1 VNVTLLPSG
10 FGSRSAEQQFLTSF
24 LVNDH
29 LAVDAGGLGFYGTPQ
44 EQARVKHVLIS
55 HLHIDHIASLPI
67 FVENA
72 YEGKGECVTIH
83 ACADVLDGLR
93 RDVFNDRV
101 WPDFMKLSRDH
112 APFLKL
118 EPLEPG
124 RTVELEGLR
133 VTPAFVNHVVPTLG
147 FVVADATAAVAFPSD
162 TGPTD
167 EIWRHA
173 NAAANLKAV
182 FLEATF
188 PNDMAHL
195 AELSKHLTAATFA
208 AEARKLH
215 KAVPLI
221 AVHIKARFY
230 DQVVREL
237 QALGLPNLE
246 IGRQGKRYVF

>member
-10 FGSRSAEQQFLTSF
+10 FASRTEEQQFLTSF
-24 LVNDH
+24 LVNDR
-29 LAVDAGGLGFYGTPQ
+29 LAVDAGSLGFYGTPPD
-44 EQARVKHVLIS
+44 QARVRHVLLS

-72 YEGKGECVTIH
+72 YEGKGECVTVH
-83 ACADVLDGLR
+83 AYADVLDGLR
-93 RDVFNDRV
+93 QHVFNERI
-101 WPDFMKLSRDH
+101 WPDFMKLSRNQ

-124 RTVELEGLR
+124 RTIELDGLR
-133 VTPAFVNHVVPTLG
+133 ITPVPVNHVVPTLG
-147 FVVADATAAVAFPSD
+147 YVIADDTATVVFPSD

-167 EIWRHA
+167 AIWEHA

-188 PNDMAHL
+188 PNDMAGL
-195 AELSKHLTAATFA
+195 AQLSKHLTAATFA

-215 KAVPLI
+215 RTVPLI